1 MVWVVPPPVLGSSV
15 IVIED
20 PLQTLQVL
28 MQHLLLK
35 ADARR
40 RSYILVELLLIVER
54 LGLNRVSTE
63 Q

>member
-1 MVWVVPPPVLGSSV
+1 MVRVVPPPVLGSSV

-35 ADARR
+35 AYARR
-40 RSYILVELLLIVER
+40 CSYILVELLLIVER

>member
-1 MVWVVPPPVLGSSV
+1 MVRVVPPPVLGSTV

-40 RSYILVELLLIVER
+40 RSYILVELLLIVEC

>member
-1 MVWVVPPPVLGSSV
+1 MLGSSV

-35 ADARR
+35 TDASR

>member
-1 MVWVVPPPVLGSSV
+1 MLGSSV

-35 ADARR
+35 AYARR
-40 RSYILVELLLIVER
+40 CSYILVELLLIVER